1 MSDIYIER
9 REKVLR
15 VAIKENNILKE
26 CYIDEEK
33 EEPSLG
39 EIYKGIVKKIVP
51 GLKSAFIDIGYKKQG
66 YMVIDSKHKD
76 LKCGD
81 ELILE
86 VIKESVGSK
95 GAKVTPSFSLPGR
108 YVVLEHG
115 EDSLVISK
123 KIEDENLKMFFKNNI
138 NTNGIKVTV
147 RTKSQLAHL
156 EDIQKEIDDLYAIYE
171 NILRQGKYS
180 LKPKRLYG
188 DEDFISKLIR
198 DKISDN
204 IKNVFVDSKEDYTRL
219 KKFLDENKN
228 LDINVQLF
236 EDGITLFDYYGIEK
250 DILSLRNNKVVL
262 KCGGSIIIEKTEAMH
277 VIDVNSGKNINGK
290 NIEKTARET
299 NLEAA
304 REIVKQ
310 IKLRNLGGIIVIDF
324 IDMYKN
330 ENKREVINVL
340 KEEFKDDKNKTKIF
354 NFTELNIVQISRA
367 RFGKSIYDYIEED
380 CGICNG
386 HGKRLRLSYIYL
398 LIRNE
403 ILKKSSLGQI
413 KDFHIEVNKAYER
426 DIKDNIFEFLKE
438 IDGLNLNIYL
448 EFKGNND
455 FYKVEPLIFKNQ
467 IDNVK
472 EYLVKNIEKC

>member
-1 MSDIYIER
+1 MGDIYIER
-9 REKVLR
+9 REKNLR

-39 EIYKGIVKKIVP
+39 EIYKGVVKKIVP
-51 GLKSAFIDIGYKKQG
+51 GLKSAFIDIGYTKQA
-66 YMVIDSKHKD
+66 YMIIDSKHKD

-108 YVVLEHG
+108 YVVLESG
-115 EDSLVISK
+115 DDSLVISK
-123 KIEDENLKMFFKNNI
+123 KIEDENLKMFFRSNI
-138 NTNGIKVTV
+138 NTNGVKVTV
-147 RTKSQLAHL
+147 RTKSQFVYL
-156 EDIQKEIDDLYAIYE
+156 EDIQKEIDDLHAIYE
-171 NILRQGKYS
+171 EILRQGKYS
-180 LKPKRLYG
+180 LKPKKLYG

-204 IKNVFVDSKEDYTRL
+204 IQNILVDSKEDYKRL
-219 KKFLDENKN
+219 EKFINDNKIKD
-228 LDINVQLF
+228 LSITLF
-236 EDGITLFDYYGIEK
+236 EDGRSLFDFYGIEK
-250 DILSLRNNKVVL
+250 DILSLRNNKVAL

-290 NIEKTARET
+290 NIEKTAKET

-304 REIVKQ
+304 REIAKQ
-310 IKLRNLGGIIVIDF
+310 IKLRNLGGIIVVDF
-324 IDMYKN
+324 MDMYKD
-330 ENKREVINVL
+330 ENKKEVINAL

-367 RFGKSIYDYIEED
+367 RFGKSIYEYIEEN
-380 CGICNG
+380 CTTCSG
-386 HGKRLRLSYIYL
+386 HGERLKLSYVYL

-403 ILKKSSLGQI
+403 ILKKNGLGKI
-413 KDFHIEVNKAYER
+413 KDFHIEINKVYEK
-426 DIKDNIFEFLKE
+426 DIRGNIFEFLKE
-438 IDGLNLNIYL
+438 VDGLNLNIYL
-448 EFKGNND
+448 EFKETYD

-472 EYLVKNIEKC
+472 EYLIKNIEKC

>member
-51 GLKSAFIDIGYKKQG
+51 GLKSAFIDIGYTKQA
-66 YMVIDSKHKD
+66 YMIIDSKHKD

-95 GAKVTPSFSLPGR
+95 GAKVTPSFSIPGR
-108 YVVLEHG
+108 YIVLENG

-138 NTNGIKVTV
+138 NTHGVKVTV

-156 EDIQKEIDDLYAIYE
+156 EDIQEEIDNLYKLYE
-171 NILRQGKYS
+171 EVLREGKYS
-180 LKPKRLYG
+180 LKPKKLYG
-188 DEDFISKLIR
+188 DLDFVSKLMR
-198 DKISDN
+198 DKISDSTQN
-204 IKNVFVDSKEDYTRL
+204 IFVDSKDDYDRL

-228 LDINVQLF
+228 LNINIQLF
-236 EDGITLFDYYGIEK
+236 QDGITLFDYYGIEK
-250 DILSLRNNKVVL
+250 DILSLRNNKVAL
-262 KCGGSIIIEKTEAMH
+262 RCGGSIIIEKTEAMH
-277 VIDVNSGKNINGK
+277 VIDVNSGKNTNGK
-290 NIEKTARET
+290 NIEKTAKET

-310 IKLRNLGGIIVIDF
+310 IKLRNLGGIILIDF
-324 IDMYKN
+324 IDMVKP
-330 ENKREVINVL
+330 ENKREIINIL
-340 KEEFKDDKNKTKIF
+340 KEEFRDDKSKTKVF
-354 NFTELNIVQISRA
+354 NFTELNLVQISRA
-367 RFGKSIYDYIEED
+367 RFGKSIYDYIEEP
-380 CGICNG
+380 CKTCNG
-386 HGKRLRLSYIYL
+386 HGKRLKLSYIHL

-403 ILKKSSLGQI
+403 ILKKSGLGQI
-413 KDFHIEVNKAYER
+413 KDFHIEINKIYEK
-426 DIKDNIFEFLKE
+426 DIREDIFGFLRN

-448 EFKGNND
+448 EFKENHD

-467 IDNVK
+467 IENVK
-472 EYLVKNIEKC
+472 EYLIKNIEKC

>member
-1 MSDIYIER
+1 MVDIYIER
-9 REKVLR
+9 REKNLR
-15 VAIKENNILKE
+15 VAIKENNTLKE

-39 EIYKGIVKKIVP
+39 EIYKGVVKKIVP
-51 GLKSAFIDIGYKKQG
+51 GLKSAFIDIGYKKQA
-66 YMVIDSKHKD
+66 YMIIDSKHKD

-81 ELILE
+81 ELVLE

-108 YVVLEHG
+108 YVVLESG
-115 EDSLVISK
+115 DASLVISK
-123 KIEDENLKMFFKNNI
+123 KIEDENLKMFFRNNI
-138 NTNGIKVTV
+138 KTNGVKVIV
-147 RTKSQLAHL
+147 RTKSQFVHL

-171 NILRQGKYS
+171 EILRQGKYS
-180 LKPKRLYG
+180 LKPKKLYG

-198 DKISDN
+198 DKISDTTQN
-204 IKNVFVDSKEDYTRL
+204 ILVDSKEDYKRL
-219 KKFLDENKN
+219 EKF
-228 LDINVQLF
+228 INDNNIKDLAITLF
-236 EDGITLFDYYGIEK
+236 EDGRSLFDFYGIEK
-250 DILSLRNNKVVL
+250 EILSLRNNKVAL

-290 NIEKTARET
+290 NIEKTAKET

-304 REIVKQ
+304 KEIAKQ
-310 IKLRNLGGIIVIDF
+310 IKLRNLGGIIVVDF
-324 IDMYKN
+324 IDMYKD
-330 ENKREVINVL
+330 ENKKEVIHAL

-367 RFGKSIYDYIEED
+367 RFGKSIYEYIEEN
-380 CGICNG
+380 CTTCSG
-386 HGKRLRLSYIYL
+386 HGKRLKLSYIYL

-403 ILKKSSLGQI
+403 ILKKNGLGKI
-413 KDFHIEVNKAYER
+413 KDFHIEINKIYEK
-426 DIKDNIFEFLKE
+426 DIRDNIFEFLKE
-438 IDGLNLNIYL
+438 VDGLNLNIYL
-448 EFKGNND
+448 EFKETYD
-455 FYKVEPLIFKNQ
+455 FYKVEALIFKNQ